1 MIPRRIRSQRAP
13 RGWLY
18 TVPPRCATWALDG
31 TLARPRLDS
40 RTHAAT
46 HLGVPARFESG
57 PSELGHVR
65 APRSFGPQLPMDVRL
80 REEPLDP
87 LDPLA
92 RHVVPESRLSLVEP
106 DELQRSPD
114 PSASLSTLVRPDEP
128 AESIRRTLAFLR
140 LPTHTQDLISRT
152 SPRDTPAQFGLSNA
166 HRLLAAFPAATV
178 QPTLRAILDSG
189 VTLVMTWADAAPA
202 GSRAYDFVLGLEGGG
217 PADWKDAVLHCVI
230 GNSEGPVRAGRRLKL
245 GQLGPIVDVL
255 GPMGLS
261 RS

>member
-1 MIPRRIRSQRAP
+1 MEPSPVRVLIPELTQRPTSVFLHGSNRALLNWVMYALLDRSDPNFR
-13 RGWLY
+13 W
-18 TVPPRCATWALDG
+18 T
-31 TLARPRLDS
+31 
-40 RTHAAT
+40 
-46 HLGVPARFESG
+46 
-57 PSELGHVR
+57 
-65 APRSFGPQLPMDVRL
+65 DVRL

-217 PADWKDAVLHCVI
+217 PADWKDAVLHCVV